1 VVAVSVVL
9 QFAPAKATRLTIGPA
24 QLLQQIS
31 QIEGVVGI
39 DLQGTDFAL
48 ICGFGSIRARGL
60 AIVATVA

>member
-1 VVAVSVVL
+1 MSPVL

-31 QIEGVVGI
+31 QVEGIAEIG
-39 DLQGTDFAL
+39 LQETDFAL
-48 ICGFGSIRARGL
+48 ICGCGSIRARGL